1 VFVGG
6 NGIVVKLDDRL
17 VVDRR
22 GGKTQA
28 DA

>member
-6 NGIVVKLDDRL
+6 DGIVVKVDDRL

-22 GGKTQA
+22 GGMAQA
-28 DA
+28 EA

>member
-6 NGIVVKLDDRL
+6 DGIVVKVADRL

-22 GGKTQA
+22 GGKAQA
-28 DA
+28 KA

>member
-6 NGIVVKLDDRL
+6 DGIVVKVDDRL

-22 GGKTQA
+22 GGMAQGEA
-28 DA
+28 